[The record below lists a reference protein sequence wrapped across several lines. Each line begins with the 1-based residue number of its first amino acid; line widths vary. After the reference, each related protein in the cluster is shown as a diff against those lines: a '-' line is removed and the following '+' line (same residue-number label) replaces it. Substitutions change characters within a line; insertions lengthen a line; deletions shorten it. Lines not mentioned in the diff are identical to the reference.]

1 MASPKRPAGFKDG
14 QEKEESNA
22 LGTTAMH
29 LVYSEINA
37 VTSAIRKHA
46 RNTASS
52 SFLGSGSGANA
63 GIGGPVAGGSSTA
76 SLLKSAVA
84 ATNASLV
91 PILSH
96 KGSSSKPSK
105 QKGTTDSDS
114 IVEQA
119 NRSSHSR
126 NKSLDYALS
135 PTPTESSTFNRT
147 ARLRYV
153 YADNRRDDSLVG
165 LLNAFTLLRAQLK
178 DIRSLEAIP
187 QPLLLQPFLRVILS
201 PRTTGPVTSIAL
213 QAVHRLIIYGIVQ
226 SEPDHPTDAGILA
239 SRQDGRD
246 HTTYLHP
253 SSTQLAV
260 AEIAHAVSHCR
271 FEASDAVADELVL
284 LRILAVM
291 RELICND
298 GRVEIQS
305 GSTSSKPALAN
316 CLSDESICEMMETG
330 LSMCCQMRLSDLLR
344 RTAEQSMTTMVRSL
358 FSRLGSIPLTAD
370 ESYSS
375 GSAGPEVEPE
385 HATLAADP
393 VGKDLIDAEKE
404 KKLRRMTMPDPKSF
418 DVPAAGLMSP
428 PVAPELTS
436 IGEHEELEL
445 NQDVQ
450 NEAKEES
457 VVAPKQSV
465 HRKEGSDG
473 IDEVKHSYLE
483 ASKTDSEKSAEGNNT
498 PQNLSVDD
506 TLNKQ
511 AGSNASVSEDQP
523 EEDITEVDAQPYG
536 LPAIKEVLRVIVSLL
551 DPNNQQ
557 HTDAMRLLG
566 LSMLSAVFEVAGKS
580 IGLFPSLRAVVQDS
594 ACKHLFHLTRSE
606 NPTLVA
612 YSLRTTSTL
621 FETMREH
628 LKLQYES
635 FITYI
640 IDRLAPT
647 FPISAE
653 PWKDDSSNV
662 LAMRRANLN
671 DVKGIKRTGTPDTG
685 TPNAPTPPPPPP
697 LPRTSDRSPAHGES
711 RELIIETLSLLLGSH
726 LPFESEHDAFVE
738 LWINYDCDVDCD
750 NLFEKMVNFLC
761 RSVYAANP
769 LHPHVQESTQLFAI
783 DALLNLVSSMATR
796 QESEV
801 AGVHVDGQW
810 PEELPAADKLAG
822 QKGTKASILAGSAK
836 FNEKPK
842 LGLKYFEEHGFIK
855 STGKG
860 GVNKEVSI
868 AKFLKD
874 CPGLDKRLLGD
885 YLSRPE
891 NQGVLDAFL
900 RLFDFSQTPIAE
912 AMREMLEAFRLPGES
927 QQINRITETF
937 ANIFFAS
944 KPAEIHSEDAV
955 YVLSYSIIMLNTD
968 LHNPQNKRRMTIE
981 DYRRNLRGVNDGK
994 DFDQDF
1000 LGAIYD
1006 SIRRREIVMPEEHK
1020 GQLGFDYAWKE
1031 LLRRSRKSGKLLN
1044 AHTTRF
1050 DRDMFAACWRPIV
1063 ASIAYAFST
1072 YRDEHLLERAISG
1085 FRQCAVLA
1093 SRFDMHELFDFTIQ
1107 GLASATGLLDANGV
1121 GQVTNNAVVE
1131 FEGQKVTISPL
1142 SVQFG
1147 RNFKGQL
1154 AAVVLFTI
1162 ANGNGHAVR
1171 KGWLPIFEIYKN
1183 LFINS
1188 LLSPA
1193 LGAMFEFATEKP
1205 RPLPIRAKR
1214 APGPP
1219 PQDPRSQS
1227 GAGIFS
1233 TISSYLL
1240 SPYSTEKEIT
1250 RPDVTV
1256 TEEAVES
1263 SLCTADCVASCRIE
1277 DLFAELM
1284 QLNLEARIE
1293 ALQALRQLADRYTI
1307 ERRASLIADGL
1318 GHNESSSGRSTPVQS
1333 ANANNGP
1340 PLRNNQVLP
1349 YDPCGAF
1356 VLELA
1361 VTLACSANPQDANK
1375 LWPIVAEHSM
1385 SIIGSPGQYHSLQVE
1400 RAVVAIL
1407 RLVQYASP
1415 QSELR
1420 QQIFQIMDSINGL
1433 PVEYRAT
1440 MADQVT
1446 AGLYAILNTNPKT
1459 AVSKTEWSIL
1469 LTMLAIYGNARSA
1482 KAAHYSLACLES
1494 IIKMD
1499 AASNAITVE
1508 NFAGIVYLLRDFA
1521 RSADTIRLD
1530 GGLQNGGDQ
1539 QSRKTLTEKKALRE
1553 YEEACQERG
1562 PRAVEYLELLKA
1574 QIPRLS
1580 SQIPTSSITESWTS
1594 FWSPLMLAIALQY
1607 TNGHR
1612 ATRQAALTH
1621 FQRILLAPEIL
1632 GSDEDNVSESRSILH
1647 SMFDSVLFPTLN
1659 ELLKPEVFQLDA
1671 GNEAGSMQE
1680 TRIRS
1685 CNLLCKVYLHYLGRL
1700 SNASIGGKNE
1710 VDVTNGDD
1718 QPIDERF
1725 LQLWL
1730 TILDFF
1736 DRFMHSGKRDQ
1747 LTESTPE
1754 NLKNVLLVMNASGIL
1769 LPPPFEGEADT
1780 RTTGQIQLFD
1790 KTFER
1795 IQRFLPKLKD
1805 EIFVTTPASD
1815 LPSHNPQSSASP
1827 APTES
1832 KGAEETQGNQEKDAA
1847 EEVAA
1852 AAKA

>member
-1 MASPKRPAGFKDG
+1 
-14 QEKEESNA
+14 
-22 LGTTAMH
+22 MH

-52 SFLGSGSGANA
+52 S
-63 GIGGPVAGGSSTA
+63 
-76 SLLKSAVA
+76 
-84 ATNASLV
+84 ASLV
-91 PILSH
+91 PVLSS
-96 KGSSSKPSK
+96 KESSSKSVQQK
-105 QKGTTDSDS
+105 QSQPDP
-114 IVEQA
+114 IAEQA
-119 NRSSHSR
+119 NRSAHAR
-126 NKSLDYALS
+126 NKSLDYAIS
-135 PTPTESSTFNRT
+135 PTPTESSTFNKA

-201 PRTTGPVTSIAL
+201 ARTTGPVTSIAL
-213 QAVHRLIIYGIVQ
+213 QAVHRLIIYGIIQVDL
-226 SEPDHPTDAGILA
+226 DHPTDGGILA

-246 HTTYLHP
+246 HSSYLHR
-253 SSTQLAV
+253 SSSQLAV

-305 GSTSSKPALAN
+305 DSNATRSPNTALAD

-375 GSAGPEVEPE
+375 GSQAPEIEPE

-393 VGKDLIDAEKE
+393 VGKDLLDAEKE

-428 PVAPELTS
+428 PAVQEMKT
-436 IGEHEELEL
+436 IGEQEELEPS
-445 NQDVQ
+445 QEKDKVSTDESDV
-450 NEAKEES
+450 AK
-457 VVAPKQSV
+457 V
-465 HRKEGSDG
+465 EGG
-473 IDEVKHSYLE
+473 
-483 ASKTDSEKSAEGNNT
+483 EKSNETISTEAPSTEATAEKPAEENST
-498 PQNLSVDD
+498 PQTLSVDD
-506 TLNKQ
+506 ALNEKT
-511 AGSNASVSEDQP
+511 ASNASETNEQP
-523 EEDITEVDAQPYG
+523 EEDITEVDSQPYG
-536 LPAIKEVLRVIVSLL
+536 LPAIKEVLKVIVSLL

-557 HTDAMRLLG
+557 HTDSMRLLG
-566 LSMLSAVFEVAGKS
+566 LSMLCAVFEVAGKS
-580 IGLFPSLRAVVQDS
+580 IGLYPSLRAVVQDS

-635 FITYI
+635 FIAYI
-640 IDRLAPT
+640 FDRLAPT

-653 PWKDDSSNV
+653 PWKDDASNV

-671 DVKGIKRTGTPDTG
+671 DIKRTGTPDVG
-685 TPNAPTPPPPPP
+685 TPNAPPPPPPPP
-697 LPRTSDRSPAHGES
+697 LPKTSDRSPAHGES
-711 RELIIETLSLLLGSH
+711 RELVIETLSLLLGSH
-726 LPFESEHDAFVE
+726 LPFESDHDAFVE

-750 NLFEKMVNFLC
+750 NMFEKMVNFLC

-783 DALLNLVSSMATR
+783 DALLNLVSNMAAR
-796 QESEV
+796 QESEA
-801 AGVHVDGQW
+801 AGVHIDGQW
-810 PEELPAADKLAG
+810 PEELPAPEQLAG
-822 QKGTKASILAGSAK
+822 QKGTKASILAGAAK

-842 LGLKYFEEHGFIK
+842 LGLKYFEERGFID

-860 GVNKEVSI
+860 GVTKDVSI
-868 AKFLKD
+868 ARFLKD

-891 NQGVLDAFL
+891 NEGVLDAFL

-937 ANIFFAS
+937 AKIFFAS

-994 DFDQDF
+994 DFDQEF

-1031 LLRRSRKSGKLLN
+1031 LLRRSRKSGKLLH

-1142 SVQFG
+1142 SIQFG

-1188 LLSPA
+1188 LLSSS
-1193 LGAMFEFATEKP
+1193 LGSMFEFGTEKP

-1277 DLFAELM
+1277 DLFTELM

-1293 ALQALRQLADRYTI
+1293 ALQALRQLADRYTV
-1307 ERRASLIADGL
+1307 ERRAMLIAEGT
-1318 GHNESSSGRSTPVQS
+1318 GNGESSSGRSTPTQGVS
-1333 ANANNGP
+1333 ASNGP
-1340 PLRNNQVLP
+1340 PLRSNQALP

-1385 SIIGSPGQYHSLQVE
+1385 SIIGSPGHYHSLQVE

-1446 AGLYAILNTNPKT
+1446 AGLYSILNTNPKT
-1459 AVSKTEWSIL
+1459 AVSKTEWSII

-1494 IIKMD
+1494 IIRMD
-1499 AASNAITVE
+1499 AASDAITVE
-1508 NFAGIVYLLRDFA
+1508 NFSGIVYLLRDFA

-1530 GGLQNGGDQ
+1530 SGQQNGGDQ

-1553 YEEACQERG
+1553 YEEACQQRG
-1562 PRAVEYLELLKA
+1562 PKAVEYLEMLKA
-1574 QIPRLS
+1574 RIPRLS
-1580 SQIPTSSITESWTS
+1580 SQLPATSITETWTS
-1594 FWSPLMLAIALQY
+1594 FWSPLMLAIAQQY

-1621 FQRILLAPEIL
+1621 LQRILLAPEIV
-1632 GSDEDNVSESRSILH
+1632 GSGEDNVPETRSILH
-1647 SMFDSVLFPTLN
+1647 SMFGTVLFPTLN
-1659 ELLKPEVFQLDA
+1659 ELLKPEVYQLDA
-1671 GNEAGSMQE
+1671 SNEAGSMQE

-1700 SNASIGGKNE
+1700 SNATVGGKS
-1710 VDVTNGDD
+1710 VADVTGSDG
-1718 QPIDERF
+1718 QPIDEDF

-1769 LPPPFEGEADT
+1769 LPPPSQGEAET
-1780 RTTGQIQLFD
+1780 RSTGQAQLFD

-1805 EIFVTTPASD
+1805 EIFVAAPISNVQTPK
-1815 LPSHNPQSSASP
+1815 PSPQP
-1827 APTES
+1827 APENNGS
-1832 KGAEETQGNQEKDAA
+1832 QEVEGEKQIDEKKDA
-1847 EEVAA
+1847 E
-1852 AAKA
+1852 AAKV